1 LAQSISI
8 YDIVSTKSGKFTG
21 EVDRV
26 EIEGQIRR
34 PRSAEIRVGPTQ
46 RVDTN
51 NQDSRIGLFGKLKGT
66 FSVAKTL
73 H

>member
-26 EIEGQIRR
+26 EIDPGKG
-34 PRSAEIRVGPTQ
+34 A
-46 RVDTN
+46 VDLDLLITPE
-51 NQDSRIGLFGKLKGT
+51 DFTLVLKAAADPGG
-66 FSVAKTL
+66 
-73 H
+73 